1 MKHEQEIE
9 LLTTAMKET
18 ESTRMYERYLAV
30 RLHLEG
36 RTLTEIADIL
46 GRSFPAISGYWK
58 DYRKQGLQGLE
69 FGEYPGG
76 IRKLSDEQEE
86 RLKETIAGQR
96 PVDVGFEAKYTW
108 TLRIIRAWILREFGE
123 KYTLKGISKLLNRL
137 GFSYTK
143 ATYTLVRAS
152 KEEQKQFR
160 EVTLPE
166 LKEQL
171 DQGEI
176 NHLLFEDE
184 SMIRA
189 YLALQYNWFPQG
201 YQRKIPTYGEHK
213 GAKLLAAIDY
223 ETGHVTHREEEKLN
237 ATAFQR
243 FLVDILHAYP
253 KGKLVMVLD
262 NARAHHADEIQPF
275 LRKHPRLQLV
285 FLPKYSPELNPV
297 EGLWKWLK
305 QDVVNNVFFHKFYI
319 IRSHVAAFMKQVNQ
333 HPLEAIDRLL
343 VRV

>member
-1 MKHEQEIE
+1 MAKEEEIE
-9 LLTTAMKET
+9 RLTTAMKET

-58 DYRKQGLQGLE
+58 AYRKQGLQGLG

-86 RLKETIAGQR
+86 QLKETIAQQR
-96 PVDVGFEAKYTW
+96 PVDVGFEAKCTW
-108 TLRIIRAWILREFGE
+108 TLRLIRAWILREFGE
-123 KYTLKGISKLLNRL
+123 KYTLKGISKMLNRL

-171 DQGEI
+171 NQGEI
-176 NHLLFEDE
+176 DHLLFEDE

-189 YLALQYNWFPQG
+189 CLALQYNGFPKGQ
-201 YQRKIPTYGEHK
+201 QRKIPTHVEHK
-213 GAKLLAAIDY
+213 GAKLFAAIDY
-223 ETGHVTHREEEKLN
+223 ETGY
-237 ATAFQR
+237 
-243 FLVDILHAYP
+243 VDP
-253 KGKLVMVLD
+253 S
-262 NARAHHADEIQPF
+262 RR
-275 LRKHPRLQLV
+275 RK
-285 FLPKYSPELNPV
+285 
-297 EGLWKWLK
+297 
-305 QDVVNNVFFHKFYI
+305 I
-319 IRSHVAAFMKQVNQ
+319 
-333 HPLEAIDRLL
+333 
-343 VRV
+343 